1 MSSDIKTIM
10 LDVAKTVAEKA
21 KVDTVPFAERIDALK
36 ALTAMYAA
44 LQKHPT
50 SETDDKT
57 GEGFDFSKGVE
68 PDEEEPPDDTVTP
81 IRARRRP
88 G

>member
-1 MSSDIKTIM
+1 MSSD
-10 LDVAKTVAEKA
+10 VKTVMIEVAQAVASKA
-21 KVDTVPFAERIDALK
+21 KEKDVPFAEAIDALK
-36 ALTAMYAA
+36 ALTAMYSA
-44 LQKHPT
+44 LQKHPL
-50 SETDDKT
+50 SDDDDKT

-68 PDEEEPPDDTVTP
+68 PDEEKPPDDTVTP